1 VRAIFLFLLIMMSA
15 TAGASIS
22 VEIDLTAQRAW
33 LLQDGQPIYET
44 PISSGRGRHATR
56 TGSFTVTEKSKDHH
70 SSLYG
75 RIVDRGGRT
84 LVVDGDSRMPR
95 PPGAKFVGAPMKYF
109 VRFDGGT
116 GFHAGH
122 LPGYAASHGCVR
134 MPSGKAAL
142 FFNIVEVGTPVR
154 VFGKAPAG
162 PAPRPKSK
170 PAATPFPFATPVPA
184 QPKKSWWPFRR
195 AEPAPRPPAAET
207 PRYQANNLGKKAS
220 RTR

>member
-1 VRAIFLFLLIMMSA
+1 MQALHSPLWFAPVRAILFFLLIAMSV
-15 TAGASIS
+15 TAGGSIS

-75 RIVDRGGRT
+75 RIVDKSGRT
-84 LVVDGDSRMPR
+84 LVTDGDSNMRR
-95 PPGAKFVGAPMKYF
+95 PPGAKFIGAPMKYF

-142 FFNIVEVGTPVR
+142 FFNIVEVGTPVKVSGR
-154 VFGKAPAG
+154 APAG
-162 PAPRPKSK
+162 PAPRPTPTRRAE
-170 PAATPFPFATPVPA
+170 PAATPAATPPEK
-184 QPKKSWWPFRR
+184 QKKSWWPFRR
-195 AEPAPRPPAAET
+195 AKAELAAPAAVS
-207 PRYQANNLGKKAS
+207 P
-220 RTR
+220 

>member
-1 VRAIFLFLLIMMSA
+1 VRAFFLFLLVVLS
-15 TAGASIS
+15 TAASGSIS

-56 TGSFTVTEKSKDHH
+56 TGNFKVTQKSKDHH

-75 RIVDRGGRT
+75 RIVDKNGRT
-84 LVVDGDSRMPR
+84 LVVDGDSMMRR

-142 FFNIVEVGTPVR
+142 FFNIVEVGTPVK

-162 PAPRPKSK
+162 PAPRPVQIRKAE
-170 PAATPFPFATPVPA
+170 PAATQAATPP
-184 QPKKSWWPFRR
+184 PEKEKKKSWWPFGRDR
-195 AEPAPRPPAAET
+195 TAPRPAPAET
-207 PRYQANNLGKKAS
+207 AR
-220 RTR
+220 